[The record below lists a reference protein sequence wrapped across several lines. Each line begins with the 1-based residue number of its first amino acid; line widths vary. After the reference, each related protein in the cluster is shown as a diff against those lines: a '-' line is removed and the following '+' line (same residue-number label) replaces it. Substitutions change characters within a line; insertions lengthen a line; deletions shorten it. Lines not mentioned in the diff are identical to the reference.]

1 MTTEELK
8 AEALRVKDDI
18 AEFTAAPNAM
28 KPVIEKL
35 KAYQQEN
42 RRPTLLYELTYLN
55 GPAGRSRNE
64 VLAMNS
70 GNIVEEYE
78 AMVQLM
84 NEFTQLC
91 DEIQLI
97 PEDVDPIS

>member
-8 AEALRVKDDI
+8 AEALRVKNAI
-18 AEFTAAPNAM
+18 AEFFEAPNAM

-64 VLAMNS
+64 VLVMYG
-70 GNIVEEYE
+70 GNYVEVYE
-78 AMVQLM
+78 AMEQLIQV
-84 NEFTQLC
+84 FDQLC

-97 PEDVDPIS
+97 PEEVDPIS